1 MQKLNSNKNNLSFGG
16 KAGFSLSTKIYAVV
30 GVLVFMIFFGSLVAF
45 SLQRYLISKY
55 EGLQE
60 VQFAQREAA
69 MAARF
74 QTVLSVQEMKN
85 YMIRRDPKYAEA
97 FRAAVDKADRQIVL
111 YGKLAVS
118 PEEKKMSDEAKG
130 HLLTHST
137 AFEAAVKAH
146 NGNPKITLDQ
156 LDTIT
161 KLKNRPVSQLTD
173 KMYGLASEE
182 TAKGQKSLQKIASM
196 SGVVLICGSM
206 SIALI
211 VTIIVI
217 IFTRKILL
225 SIREAVD
232 AAMRIADGDLTVS
245 VAARTNDEIGLMMNK
260 LKEMVDRFRKIVADL
275 KQSSAS
281 IQSGSQHLNLQSGE
295 MTLTLSQQGSRA
307 NQIATAAEEMAQT
320 VVDIARNT
328 ANMADSAAGTSA
340 VADEGARIVEKSVTE
355 SKAIAEAVM
364 LSAKVV
370 ETLGEKSKQIGDI
383 VHVINDIA
391 DQTNLLA
398 LNAAIEA
405 ARAGEQG
412 RGFAVVADEVRKLAE
427 RTAKATSEIGGMIH
441 SIQYEVTHAVQ
452 AMQSTNERVDAG
464 AEYSIKAGEQLRKIV
479 ASVASLQSIVQQIA
493 SATEEISATSES
505 ISGDIHDIAGGVNN
519 LSGGSVQ
526 VAQSSAE
533 LATLADQLRG
543 VVDQFK
549 V

>member
-1 MQKLNSNKNNLSFGG
+1 
-16 KAGFSLSTKIYAVV
+16 
-30 GVLVFMIFFGSLVAF
+30 
-45 SLQRYLISKY
+45 
-55 EGLQE
+55 
-60 VQFAQREAA
+60 
-69 MAARF
+69 
-74 QTVLSVQEMKN
+74 
-85 YMIRRDPKYAEA
+85 
-97 FRAAVDKADRQIVL
+97 
-111 YGKLAVS
+111 
-118 PEEKKMSDEAKG
+118 
-130 HLLTHST
+130 
-137 AFEAAVKAH
+137 
-146 NGNPKITLDQ
+146 
-156 LDTIT
+156 
-161 KLKNRPVSQLTD
+161 
-173 KMYGLASEE
+173 
-182 TAKGQKSLQKIASM
+182 
-196 SGVVLICGSM
+196 M